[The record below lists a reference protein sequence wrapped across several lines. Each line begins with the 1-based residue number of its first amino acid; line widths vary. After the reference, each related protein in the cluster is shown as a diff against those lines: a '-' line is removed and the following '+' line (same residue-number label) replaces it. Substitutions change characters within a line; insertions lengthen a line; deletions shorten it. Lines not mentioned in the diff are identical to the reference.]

1 MKKLLA
7 FALATLTVA
16 AVTGAATADPGKK
29 QDGPFAGAIHAD
41 VTALLKDGSSAS
53 AKLDRGTVTAVDSS
67 TLTLERFVD
76 KTSLTFVLN
85 ADTWYPRGQA
95 KVGDKLGVVSQNGTA
110 LRVNVWNKLDPEKTD
125 RVGPFRTAIHADI
138 SLLMRDQ
145 SSKSETM
152 DRGKV
157 TAISSSSI
165 TIERPDGKS
174 LTFSLDDKTVA
185 REQGQDESIDN
196 VKVGDRLMVF
206 ATDGKAFLIRCI
218 SHDKAAGAAKAKAK
232 A

>member
-1 MKKLLA
+1 MKKLIA

-16 AVTGAATADPGKK
+16 AVTGSATADSGKRV
-29 QDGPFAGAIHAD
+29 GPFAGAIHAD

-76 KTSLTFVLN
+76 KTSLTFAIN

-110 LRVNVWNKLDPEKTD
+110 LRVNVWNKLDPQTTD
-125 RVGPFRTAIHADI
+125 RVGPFRTAVHADI
-138 SLLMRDQ
+138 SLLMKD
-145 SSKSETM
+145 SSTKSETM

-157 TAISSSSI
+157 TAISSSSL
-165 TIERPDGKS
+165 TIARADGQS
-174 LTFSLDDKTVA
+174 VTFSIDDKTVA
-185 REQGQDESIDN
+185 REKGQDESLDS

-206 ATDGKAFLIRCI
+206 ATDGHAFLLRCI
-218 SHDKAAGAAKAKAK
+218 THDDKAAAKK
-232 A
+232 

>member
-16 AVTGAATADPGKK
+16 AVTGAATADTGKRV
-29 QDGPFAGAIHAD
+29 GPFAGAIHAD

-67 TLTLERFVD
+67 SLTLERFVD
-76 KTSLTFVLN
+76 KTSLTFAVN
-85 ADTWYPRGQA
+85 ADTWYPRGPA

-110 LRVNVWNKLDPEKTD
+110 LRVNVWNKLDPQTTD

-138 SLLMRDQ
+138 SLLMKD
-145 SSKSETM
+145 SSNKSETM

-174 LTFSLDDKTVA
+174 LTFSMDDKTIA
-185 REQGQDESIDN
+185 REKGQDESIGD

-206 ATDGKAFLIRCI
+206 AVDGNAFLLRCI
-218 SHDKAAGAAKAKAK
+218 SHPKEAAKTKA
-232 A
+232 

>member
-1 MKKLLA
+1 MKKFL
-7 FALATLTVA
+7 ALALAALTVA
-16 AVTGAATADPGKK
+16 AVTGAATADPGK
-29 QDGPFAGAIHAD
+29 QQVGPFAGAYHAD
-41 VTALLKDGSSAS
+41 ITALLKDGTSAS

-67 TLTLERFVD
+67 SLTLERFVD
-76 KTSLTFVLN
+76 KQSLTFALN

-110 LRVNVWNKLDPEKTD
+110 LRVNVWNKLDPQTTD

-138 SLLMRDQ
+138 SLSMKD
-145 SSKSETM
+145 SSTKSETM

-165 TIERPDGKS
+165 TIERLDGKS
-174 LTFSLDDKTVA
+174 LTFSLDGKTVA
-185 REQGQDESIDN
+185 REKDQDESIDN

-206 ATDGKAFLIRCI
+206 ATNGYAFLLRCI
-218 SHDKAAGAAKAKAK
+218 SHPKQAAKAA
-232 A
+232 

>member
-16 AVTGAATADPGKK
+16 VVTGAASADPGNKRVA
-29 QDGPFAGAIHAD
+29 PFAGAIHAD

-67 TLTLERFVD
+67 SLTLERFVD
-76 KTSLTFVLN
+76 KTSLTFAIN
-85 ADTWYPRGQA
+85 ADTWYPRGPA

-110 LRVNVWNKLDPEKTD
+110 LRVNVWNKLDPQTTD

-138 SLLMRDQ
+138 SLLMKDK
-145 SSKSETM
+145 STKSETM

-157 TAISSSSI
+157 TAISSNSI
-165 TIERPDGKS
+165 TIERPDAKS
-174 LTFSLDDKTVA
+174 LTFSMDDKTIA
-185 REQGQDESIDN
+185 REQGQDESVGD

-206 ATDGKAFLIRCI
+206 ATDGYAFLLRCI
-218 SHDKAAGAAKAKAK
+218 SHPKEAAAKAKAK

>member
-16 AVTGAATADPGKK
+16 AVTGAATADTGKRVA
-29 QDGPFAGAIHAD
+29 PFAGAIHAD

-67 TLTLERFVD
+67 SLTLERFAD
-76 KTSLTFVLN
+76 KTSLTFAIN
-85 ADTWYPRGQA
+85 AETWYPRGQA

-110 LRVNVWNKLDPEKTD
+110 LRVNVWNKLDPQTTD

-138 SLLMRDQ
+138 SLLMKDA
-145 SSKSETM
+145 SNKSETM

-165 TIERPDGKS
+165 TIERLDGKS
-174 LTFSLDDKTVA
+174 LTFSMDDKTIA
-185 REQGQDESIDN
+185 REQGQDESIGD

-206 ATDGKAFLIRCI
+206 AVDGKAFLLRCI
-218 SHDKAAGAAKAKAK
+218 SRDKAADKAKAK

>member
-1 MKKLLA
+1 MKKLIALG
-7 FALATLTVA
+7 LATLAVA
-16 AVTGAATADPGKK
+16 AATGAATAGSGKRA
-29 QDGPFAGAIHAD
+29 GPFAGAYHAEI
-41 VTALLKDGSSAS
+41 TALLKDGSSAS

-67 TLTLERFVD
+67 SITLKRFVD
-76 KTSLTFVLN
+76 GASVTFALN

-138 SLLMRDQ
+138 ALSMKDK

-157 TAISSSSI
+157 TAVDSSSL
-165 TIERPDGKS
+165 TISRLDGQS
-174 LTFSLDDKTVA
+174 LTFSIDASTVA
-185 REQGQDESIDN
+185 RAKGEDVSLDN
-196 VKVGDRLMVF
+196 VKVGSRLMVF
-206 ATDGKAFLIRCI
+206 AVDGKAFLLRCI
-218 SHDKAAGAAKAKAK
+218 APPKAPAKQDK
-232 A
+232 

>member
-1 MKKLLA
+1 MKKLIA

-16 AVTGAATADPGKK
+16 AATGAATADPGKRV
-29 QDGPFAGAIHAD
+29 GPFAGAYHAD

-53 AKLDRGTVTAVDSS
+53 AKLDRGTVTASDSS
-67 TLTLERFVD
+67 SITLKRFVD
-76 KTSLTFVLN
+76 EQSLTFAVN

-95 KVGDKLGVVSQNGTA
+95 KVGDKLGIVSQNGTA

-138 SLLMRDQ
+138 ALSMKD
-145 SSKSETM
+145 KSTKNETM

-157 TAISSSSI
+157 TAINSSSL
-165 TIERPDGKS
+165 TIQRVDGKS
-174 LTFSLDDKTVA
+174 LTFSLSDKTVA
-185 REQGQDESIDN
+185 REKGEDESLDS

-206 ATDGKAFLIRCI
+206 ATDGNAFLLRCI
-218 SHDKAAGAAKAKAK
+218 AHPNEKAKAK
-232 A
+232 K